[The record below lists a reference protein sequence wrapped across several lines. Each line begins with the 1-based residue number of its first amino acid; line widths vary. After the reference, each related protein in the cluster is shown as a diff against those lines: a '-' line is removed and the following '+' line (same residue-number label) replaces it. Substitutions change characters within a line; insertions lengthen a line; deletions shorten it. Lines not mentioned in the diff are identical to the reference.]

1 MRTSVLSLFS
11 VALLGLTTLP
21 GCIFIVDPPSNN
33 EAPSIDSATAELIYD
48 GSTWVYQVDVTAS
61 DLDLDSL
68 VLEVT
73 VSQPSSSTAAVT
85 WTFDPG
91 TSWSRALEL
100 APDFLPQWDAQFE
113 FRVAD
118 GHGGTD
124 SRTETLTTTVESP
137 WVDTLDW
144 GCGIDGD
151 NVAYFFVEADFAIP
165 QSALAA
171 ATALFLDASGD
182 EELFTLSPDS
192 GDDLLWF
199 FEADAA
205 ATSLVSCSGVYDVEV
220 MAADDRGVT
229 SYTLFEDVTGS

>member
-1 MRTSVLSLFS
+1 MRTSLLSLFS
-11 VALLGLTTLP
+11 VALLGLMTLP
-21 GCIFIVDPPSNN
+21 GCIFIVDPPNN
-33 EAPSIDSATAELIYD
+33 VDPSIDSATAELIWD
-48 GSTWVYQVDVTAS
+48 GVDWVYQVDVTAS
-61 DLDLDSL
+61 DFDLDSL

-73 VSQPSSSTAAVT
+73 VSQPANSTAAVT

-91 TSWSRALEL
+91 TSWSRSLEL

-118 GHGGTD
+118 GHGGTA
-124 SRTETLTTTVESP
+124 SRTETLTTTIESP

-151 NVAYFFVEADFAIP
+151 NEAFFFVEAAFATP

-171 ATALFLDASGD
+171 STALFMDGSGN
-182 EELFTLSPDS
+182 EELFTLVPDPS
-192 GDDLLWF
+192 VDLLWY
-199 FEADAA
+199 FESDASSTA
-205 ATSLVSCSGVYDVEV
+205 MVSCSGVYDVEV

-229 SYTLFEDVTGS
+229 SYTLFEDVSGS